1 MWVAKIIVPSNDGML
16 VASRIKKH
24 KLSFFGYPLSSYEKN
39 KKFYLMCAAYLVGD
53 DKSINS
59 FLVDIKKD
67 KRTIK
72 IDMMTDRFGFFLM
85 EQHPTVKI
93 LYDPLI
99 IHAKPLVIL
108 ANGDSIWEIASWD
121 RERIMTVARLVQTRL
136 YAGRVV
142 SIIQRKIGNIAVLA
156 ALPELTKKQQQA
168 FDLAVQNG
176 YYGYPRNI
184 SMEKLAK
191 IMKISYSTYEFH
203 LRNAEKKLMPYMKNN
218 ML

>member
-1 MWVAKIIVPSNDGML
+1 MWIAKIVVPSNDGML
-16 VASRIKKH
+16 VASRVKKH

-39 KKFYLMCAAYLVGD
+39 KKFYLLCAAYLAGD
-53 DKSINS
+53 TANMKD
-59 FLVDIKKD
+59 FLADMRKD

-99 IHAKPLVIL
+99 IHAKPLFVSED
-108 ANGDSIWEIASWD
+108 GDNIWEIASWD
-121 RERIMTVARLVQTRL
+121 KERIMTIARLIRTRL
-136 YAGRVV
+136 YGGRVV
-142 SIIQRKIGNIAVLA
+142 SIVQRKIGNIAVLA
-156 ALPELTKKQQQA
+156 ALPELTQKQQQA

-191 IMKISYSTYEFH
+191 IMKTSYSTYEFH
-203 LRNAEKKLMPYMKNN
+203 LRNAEKKLMPYMRNN
-218 ML
+218 MQ